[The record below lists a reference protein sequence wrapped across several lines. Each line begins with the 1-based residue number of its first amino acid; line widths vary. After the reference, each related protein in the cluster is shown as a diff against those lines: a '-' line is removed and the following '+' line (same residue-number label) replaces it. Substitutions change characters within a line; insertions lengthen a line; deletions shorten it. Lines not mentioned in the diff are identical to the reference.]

1 MPVTKTAKR
10 AQRVSKKKTSHNQ
23 KRISELEIARRS
35 AEKNPSLK
43 TVSKAVS
50 LIDRAAKLNLIHKNK
65 AARLK
70 ASLDKL
76 MPQKSSKPKKSS
88 TKKAKK

>member
-10 AQRVSKKKTSHNQ
+10 AQRVSKKKTSHN
-23 KRISELEIARRS
+23 KERISELEMARRS

-43 TVSKAVS
+43 SISKVVS
-50 LIDRAAKLNLIHKNK
+50 LIDRAVKLNLMHKNK

-70 ASLDKL
+70 GALDKL
-76 MPQKSSKPKKSS
+76 IPQKTSKPKARVKK
-88 TKKAKK
+88 TKK